1 MDRRIKAI
9 LVANNINDLASVE
22 LVDYSDGI
30 LEIVKNNA
38 TQYISLE
45 GRVYEEDIEEQLDEI
60 KRDAFEIKTQDEKV
74 ETIIDE
80 TKKDGVKVTVIP
92 KEYKGEAI
100 FEEKKDEFD
109 EMFESE
115 VKVEENIDDFNIDL
129 DDNFNFDDVKFEKKE
144 KPKRVKKLT
153 TTRKRKKKTDEDD
166 DYINLL

>member
-80 TKKDGVKVTVIP
+80 TKKDGVKVTVII
-92 KEYKGEAI
+92 EENI